1 MAIKNIMVVED
12 DYIIALDIKKSVSG
26 FGYSVPIVVHSGEEA
41 IEAAEK
47 FKPDLILMD
56 IMLNGDL
63 SGLEAGQLIWE
74 NFKVPI
80 IYITSYFDDS
90 TLKNEIRTSF
100 NYDYLIKPFKIS
112 DLKLKIENFLYS

>member
-1 MAIKNIMVVED
+1 MVVED
-12 DYIIALDIKKSVSG
+12 DYIIALDIKKSVIN
-26 FGYSVPIVVHSGEEA
+26 FGYTVPIVVHSGEEA
-41 IEAAEK
+41 IEATGK

-74 NFKVPI
+74 NFRVPI

-90 TLKNEIRTSF
+90 TLKNEIQPSF
-100 NYDYLIKPFKIS
+100 NYDYLIKPFNII

>member
-1 MAIKNIMVVED
+1 MTIKNIMVVED
-12 DYIIALDIKKSVSG
+12 DYIIALDIKKSVIN
-26 FGYSVPIVVHSGEEA
+26 FGYTVPIVVHSGEEA
-41 IEAAEK
+41 IEATGK

-74 NFKVPI
+74 NFRVPI

-90 TLKNEIRTSF
+90 TLKNEIQPSF
-100 NYDYLIKPFKIS
+100 NYDYLIKPFNII

>member
-26 FGYSVPIVVHSGEEA
+26 FGYTVPIVVHSGEEA
-41 IEAAEK
+41 IEAAGK

-74 NFKVPI
+74 NFRVPI